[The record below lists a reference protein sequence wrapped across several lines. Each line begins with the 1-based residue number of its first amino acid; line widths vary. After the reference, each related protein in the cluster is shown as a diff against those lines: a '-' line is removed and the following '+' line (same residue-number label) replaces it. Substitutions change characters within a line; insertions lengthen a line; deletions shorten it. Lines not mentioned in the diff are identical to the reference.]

1 MKIFPAC
8 SEGFRRVS
16 ILAAI
21 LTFLFAIGY
30 LTFGNEHAL
39 ESGQRDCVETYVPI
53 AEKCQERPKPEVK
66 TCVDE
71 TEKQENECIAAFYP
85 GVKERFEYWGIY
97 VLGGLVFAYLVAL
110 AIRTS
115 GWVVQG
121 FTRGGGKAA

>member
-85 GVKERFEYWGIY
+85 GVKAVSYTHLDVYKRQHPI
-97 VLGGLVFAYLVAL
+97 LL
-110 AIRTS
+110 AWELQR
-115 GWVVQG
+115 
-121 FTRGGGKAA
+121 